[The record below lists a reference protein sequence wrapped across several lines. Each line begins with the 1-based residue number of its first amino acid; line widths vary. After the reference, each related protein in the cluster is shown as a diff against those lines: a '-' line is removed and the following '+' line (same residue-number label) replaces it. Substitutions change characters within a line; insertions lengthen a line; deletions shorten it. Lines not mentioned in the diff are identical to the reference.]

1 MRKVR
6 VFVPLWCCV
15 CLVVPSFSRATDT
28 LSVQQAVR
36 WARES
41 HPHVSAASAIVSSSR
56 GEFWSAIS
64 PPPSTV
70 GVEYEGV
77 PRGQSRE
84 NYSERRVGVSQG
96 FEFPLKYLWRGFRG
110 YREVERAGAESQA
123 IVLDLESSVRL
134 EYVATWVAE
143 QRLRLLEESA
153 ALAATYAQQSQRRE
167 ELGEI
172 APLEARRAQVEALQV
187 QRELERERR
196 SHDANLARLGR
207 LIGKDLRGVALVIA
221 SENSMMDTLT
231 IPTVADT
238 ARNPELNGLKA
249 GLRAAGHGL
258 TLASLSW
265 LPDMEIGYFRQ
276 RVPADADPEFW
287 GLEVGFSL
295 PVWFWLGGRGDLQ
308 TAKAQKKAAAASL
321 QARRLE
327 ISSQWDT
334 QRQEYFSALEQVQI
348 FNAEILP
355 LARESYDLARRSFT
369 LGEASYLEVLDAQRS
384 LLQAQLEHLESVTE
398 LQNSRIILDRLAGRS
413 LATDETR

>member
-1 MRKVR
+1 
-6 VFVPLWCCV
+6 
-15 CLVVPSFSRATDT
+15 
-28 LSVQQAVR
+28 
-36 WARES
+36 
-41 HPHVSAASAIVSSSR
+41 
-56 GEFWSAIS
+56 
-64 PPPSTV
+64 
-70 GVEYEGV
+70 
-77 PRGQSRE
+77 
-84 NYSERRVGVSQG
+84 
-96 FEFPLKYLWRGFRG
+96 
-110 YREVERAGAESQA
+110 
-123 IVLDLESSVRL
+123 LDLESSVRL